1 MPQPPPFEST
11 AVTDI
16 STFPLLMLI
25 SPLSPVVNPLPGPPP
40 PMPAPGP
47 YCTILMLPLSMLIL
61 PPSSRALPPMAAPW
75 AAVLSVPLF
84 SSSEPSPF
92 IVRACPSDT
101 RMSAPAPPPVS
112 VFSPASVITALPLFT
127 SMRLAPLSVES
138 ARSLMVNAAVLPS
151 PGSTI
156 MVLLSDVPVM
166 TSPPSGIGA
175 SPDPCAYV
183 PSPIV
188 IEPLAMSTSAGAAR
202 AAVVRAASRTAV
214 ISSSARAFVE
224 DLFMLH
230 FPLVSDFPLLPRHR
244 CPAQAGRRVPHGGR
258 SAAKR
263 LRTEFA
269 GLT

>member
-1 MPQPPPFEST
+1 
-11 AVTDI
+11 
-16 STFPLLMLI
+16 
-25 SPLSPVVNPLPGPPP
+25 
-40 PMPAPGP
+40 
-47 YCTILMLPLSMLIL
+47 
-61 PPSSRALPPMAAPW
+61 
-75 AAVLSVPLF
+75 
-84 SSSEPSPF
+84 
-92 IVRACPSDT
+92 
-101 RMSAPAPPPVS
+101 MSAPAPPPVS
-112 VFSPASVITALPLFT
+112 AFSPESVISAPPLCT

-138 ARSLMVNAAVLPS
+138 VRPLMVNAAVLPS

-175 SPDPCAYV
+175 ASPDPCAYV

-188 IEPLAMSTSAGAAR
+188 IEPLTMSTAAGAAR

-230 FPLVSDFPLLPRHR
+230 FPLVSDFPLLPRLR